1 MPPAAAADGV
11 RVGGGRPRGWAGQ
24 YCEEEEEEMEE
35 EASPPEEEE
44 VEEEEGEG
52 L

>member
-1 MPPAAAADGV
+1 MADGA
-11 RVGGGRPRGWAGQ
+11 RAGGGSPRGWAGQ